1 MMPYNIYDEDG
12 EKMRVVHRKEEAEQ
26 LVATHS
32 DWSFTFFKL
41 PKQQSTTYQF
51 EEALF

>member
-1 MMPYNIYDEDG
+1 MPYAIYNEDG

-26 LVATHS
+26 LLATRTG
-32 DWSFTFFKL
+32 WTLKFFKL
-41 PKQQSTTYQF
+41 PKAIPESIHF

>member
-1 MMPYNIYDEDG
+1 MPYAIYNEDG

-26 LVATHS
+26 LVATRT
-32 DWSFTFFKL
+32 DWTFKFFKL
-41 PKQQSTTYQF
+41 LVKQTTYQF

>member
-1 MMPYNIYDEDG
+1 MPYAIYNEDG

-26 LVATHS
+26 LLATRTG
-32 DWSFTFFKL
+32 WTLKFFKL
-41 PKQQSTTYQF
+41 PVKQTTYQF

>member
-1 MMPYNIYDEDG
+1 MPYNIYNEDG

-26 LVATHS
+26 LVATRI
-32 DWSFTFFKL
+32 DWKFNFFKL
-41 PKQQSTTYQF
+41 PKQQPTTYQF

>member
-1 MMPYNIYDEDG
+1 MAYAIYNEDG

-26 LVATHS
+26 LVATRN
-32 DWSFTFFKL
+32 DWTFKFFKL
-41 PKQQSTTYQF
+41 PKLIPEAIHF

>member
-1 MMPYNIYDEDG
+1 MPYAIYNEDG

-26 LVATHS
+26 LLATRT
-32 DWSFTFFKL
+32 DWTFKFFKL
-41 PKQQSTTYQF
+41 PVKQTTYQF